1 MHRSKLAPLF
11 VLAVS
16 TLPGP
21 VRAADNELYDD
32 PPPEDAVFIRWI
44 EEAPAPDLFGTS
56 LPMETSDVF
65 HPVSAALTTGTQVGS
80 FYTAAVD
87 ATGHLAVIR
96 EPDREDRSKVLLTLL
111 NLSDDHARLVL
122 SDQNIDV
129 IGATDINS
137 AGGRTVNPVTA
148 TLSVVTSSGAVLG
161 SFDVQLRRGQNI
173 TFVARPDGADLIE
186 NRFGPNIGG

>member
-1 MHRSKLAPLF
+1 MHRSSFVPLF

-21 VRAADNELYDD
+21 LWPADNELYDD
-32 PPPEDAVFIRWI
+32 PPPDDAVFVRWI
-44 EEAPAPDLFGTS
+44 EEAPAPELFGIS
-56 LPMETSDVF
+56 LPIETSGVF
-65 HPVSAALTTGTQVGS
+65 HPVSAALATGTQEGS

-111 NLSDDHARLVL
+111 NLSDEPARLFL

-129 IGATDINS
+129 IGTTDINN
-137 AGGRTVNPVTA
+137 AGGRTVNPVA
-148 TLSVVTSSGAVLG
+148 VTLSVVTSSGAVLG
-161 SFDVQLRRGQNI
+161 DFDVQLRRGQNV
-173 TFVARPDGADLIE
+173 TFVARPDGAVVIE
-186 NRFGPNIGG
+186 NRFGPNIEG